1 MGLRIIGLMV
11 GMNQVKM
18 GTTHAVNTLLNS
30 AKFKEDNMKSSDI
43 PDYARVFRRLTL
55 DGWNYYVDTL
65 YGDVPISKST
75 YEDVKIRNA
84 RYKNKLRNRHRVL
97 RNS

>member
-1 MGLRIIGLMV
+1 
-11 GMNQVKM
+11 
-18 GTTHAVNTLLNS
+18 
-30 AKFKEDNMKSSDI
+30 MKSSDI

-65 YGDVPISKST
+65 YGDIPISKST
-75 YEDVKIRNA
+75 YEDVKTRNA
-84 RYKNKLRNRHRVL
+84 RYLKRRRDEQRIL